1 MPTTE
6 VNLPDGSS
14 ISVNHPENATELDIL
29 KYAKLHHTSTLREEV
44 SPAVSSAVTEDTPRP
59 TMGSGFGQGLSRGVD
74 VVQRGYSSAL
84 EGLGKF
90 TGWEGLEEAGAEIA
104 EEQERQLAEKA
115 QFATR
120 RQDVEDLRSGARF
133 FTETLGELVPTLA
146 TTMAGF
152 GTGAAIGSAFPVI
165 GTAIGGI
172 AGGIAVNIPFFYGLN
187 REAQKDAVEKGIKME
202 VNEGTAFLSAL
213 PQAALDVIADRFL
226 LGFAGKGVLGAENFI
241 RTGNILTRGVK
252 GIAAGTILE
261 VPTEVGQQ
269 IIERAQAN
277 EDITSEEALNEYVD
291 VAVAAGILG
300 GTARG
305 ASSIVK
311 GDVRKQDYVVEEW
324 DTKDFQ
330 KQEGPLWD
338 DRPSDI
344 LDEVAADETAQLLPV
359 TDEVVPEVVKKDSE
373 ATRISKA
380 IDEGKAK
387 IHASEWTN
395 APKLP
400 ANLAIDP
407 TYKKYNVKFANDV
420 DKALFIVSDPSITSE
435 RRKEYISFLRTVF
448 PRKSGQDF
456 TRMGFEYRKTLDG
469 LLRNGM
475 VDSDQALA
483 PHAFTRL
490 SYAVLDPDA
499 PETIVTPT
507 TANEDLTATLRDI
520 AQEKYGEDVGS
531 VQAANNDQGVIPS
544 ILARREAGLPSDNF
558 FTYENPYTKGD
569 KIIYHVQDRLIGLKR
584 IEEAIDQ
591 NRKDTI
597 SELNADRKTKGLDPL
612 SPAEIRSLRLAP
624 ITAEESAYIGEERMP
639 GIIGNLIK
647 TFENNELKPLTFKIN
662 AINKKFSDIRIPEV
676 EEFLILRHAIERNKK
691 VRFQEPD
698 NDAGAGEIQYENGD
712 KRRLTD
718 DYVKERMASQY
729 DVKWD
734 EKNNV
739 WTGGNE
745 KAKYL
750 QDIAKDVDAIVKT
763 SMDVRVQNGLLS
775 DKDAKRI
782 SNTFKYYVPL
792 KGHKNFEDDYSGVFR
807 SSSGE
812 GQASGFTV
820 VGPEGKRIK
829 TGRTTEANTPLGT
842 IIGDRANAI
851 ERGVKNKSFSERLF
865 NLAKENP
872 SNNVWKIITN
882 KDGEYEDAFASNYTY
897 AGDNPDF
904 RGMEISKDQYKTVEN
919 PDEWF
924 QKIHTKRHKS
934 KDPNRGQ
941 LIGAKLDGE
950 QVYIEIADPRLRAT
964 LLNLNADNLNAVVR
978 TLGTV
983 NRFLSMVNTSLNPG
997 FIVGNFAKDLQTAIW
1012 NVIGEQNMEGGK
1024 AQKKKL
1030 TAKILRDTPG
1040 SIRSF
1045 YRGIRGATRFNRD
1058 TNKWESRLTE
1068 KRQKDFDQY
1077 ITSGSKADWFH
1088 SAPPAK
1094 RLTDF
1099 NVLASMSDGTFKGTA
1114 RQRRKAL
1121 LDFVEDLNSS
1131 VENGVRFA
1139 AFTTARDSFIEADKK
1154 QLAKETGKDLTF
1166 QQIQEIE
1173 SSAIAKA
1180 SSLAKNL
1187 TINFNRKGQQGALL
1201 NSLYL
1206 FFNAS
1211 VQGTANFARG
1221 FIPGLGPS
1229 VSKVKWAAASSMMAF
1244 AYMLSKLNEAS
1255 SDEDENGKTFY
1266 SNIPDY
1272 EKERNFI
1279 VMKTAFDPNADGSE
1293 YWKFPLPYGYN
1304 IFHVAGTVVQE
1315 MESGNRDTGE
1325 ATSLLTS
1332 TLLGSFSPISIGGS
1346 AVGLATATVP
1356 SAFQPGVQLLANK
1369 NFWGS
1374 PIYPENFPAGVQYPA
1389 SQLSFRTTPEGY
1401 KVISE
1406 FLNVLGGG
1414 NESEPGSLL
1423 GISTDISPDALK
1435 HLAQAV
1441 IGGAGAT
1448 GIRSL
1453 GTFNKWMNR
1462 EDIKARDIPFR
1473 RRLEGEVD
1481 NFKSQQNYYDRK
1493 EDIMR
1498 KVNQYDLLIS
1508 QGRRA
1513 EAQKYRQK
1521 NILYFSMQNILKISE
1536 RRLREDN
1543 ERIKKLKNR
1552 SVLSPAN
1559 AIAYQDMSLNIE
1571 ERKDG
1576 TYNKFNLLFNEKE
1589 KNIK

>member
-29 KYAKLHHTSTLREEV
+29 KYAKLHYTSTLREEV
-44 SPAVSSAVTEDTPRP
+44 APAISSAVTEDTPKSA
-59 TMGSGFGQGLSRGVD
+59 TGSGFLQGLSRGVD
-74 VVQRGYSSAL
+74 VVQRGYGSAL

-90 TGWEGLEEAGAEIA
+90 TGLEGVEETGAEIA
-104 EEQERQLAEKA
+104 EEQERQLAEKS

-133 FTETLGELVPTLA
+133 FTETLGEQAPTLA
-146 TTMAGF
+146 TTMAGI
-152 GTGAAIGSAFPVI
+152 GAGALVGGPV
-165 GTAIGGI
+165 GGI
-172 AGGIAVNIPFFYGLN
+172 AGGLAVNIPFFYGLN
-187 REAQKDAVEKGIKME
+187 REAQKDAVEKGIKTE
-202 VNEGTAFLSAL
+202 VSEGAALLWSL
-213 PQAALDVIADRFL
+213 PQAALDIIADRFL
-226 LGFAGKGVLGAENFI
+226 LGVAGKGALGAENFI
-241 RTGNILTRGVK
+241 RTGNIFTRGVK
-252 GIAAGTILE
+252 GAAVGTALE

-269 IIERAQAN
+269 IIERYQAS

-305 ASSIVK
+305 AASIVK
-311 GDVRKQDYVVEEW
+311 GDVRKQDLVVEEW
-324 DTKDFQ
+324 DTKDFR
-330 KQEGPLWD
+330 KQEGPVWG

-344 LDEVAADETAQLLPV
+344 LDEAAADETAKLLPI
-359 TDEVVPEVVKKDSE
+359 TDDAAPEVTKKDSK
-373 ATRISKA
+373 ATRINKA

-407 TYKKYNVKFANDV
+407 TYKNYNVKFANDV
-420 DKALFIVSDPSITSE
+420 DKALFIVSDPSITAE
-435 RRKEYISFLRTVF
+435 RRKEYTDFLKTVF
-448 PRKSGQDF
+448 PRKYRTDF
-456 TRMGFEYRKTLDG
+456 IRMGFEYRKTLNG
-469 LLRNGM
+469 LLRYGM

-520 AQEKYGEDVGS
+520 AKEKYGEDVGS
-531 VQAANNDQGVIPS
+531 VQAATNDQGVIPS

-558 FTYENPYTKGD
+558 FTFENPYTKGD
-569 KIIYHVQDRLIGLKR
+569 KIIYHIQDRLIGLKR

-639 GIIGNLIK
+639 GIIGNMIR
-647 TFENNELKPLTFKIN
+647 TFENKELKPLSLKVN
-662 AINKKFSDIRIPEV
+662 KINKKFSEITIPAV
-676 EEFLILRHAIERNKK
+676 EEFLVLRHAIERNKK
-691 VRFQEPD
+691 VRFQNPD
-698 NDAGAGEIQYENGD
+698 NDAGAGEIHYENGD

-729 DVKWD
+729 EVKWD

-750 QDIAKDVDAIVKT
+750 QDIAKDVDAIVKK
-763 SMDVRVQNGLLS
+763 SMDVRVENGLLT
-775 DKDAKRI
+775 DAEAKTI

-792 KGHKNFEDDYSGVFR
+792 KGHKNFEDDYSGVLR

-820 VGPEGKRIK
+820 VGSEGKRIK
-829 TGRTTEANTPLGT
+829 TGRTTEADTPLGT

-851 ERGVKNKSFSERLF
+851 QRGVKNKSFSERLY

-882 KDGEYEDAFASNYTY
+882 KDGEYEDVFSSTYTY

-924 QKIHTKRHKS
+924 QKIHTKRHES

-950 QVYIEIADPRLRAT
+950 QVYIEIADSRLRAT
-964 LLNLNADNLNAVVR
+964 LLNLNVENLNAVVR

-983 NRFLSMVNTSLNPG
+983 NRFLSMVNTSLNPE

-1024 AQKKKL
+1024 AEKKKL
-1030 TAKILRDTPG
+1030 VRKILFDTPG
-1040 SIRSF
+1040 SIRAF
-1045 YRGIRGATRFNRD
+1045 YRGVRGATRFNRD
-1058 TNKWESRLTE
+1058 TNKLESRLTE
-1068 KRQKDFDQY
+1068 KQQKDFDEY
-1077 ITSGSKADWFH
+1077 ITSGGKADWFH
-1088 SAPPAK
+1088 SAPPSK

-1099 NVLASMSDGTFKGTA
+1099 NTLASMSDGTFKGTA

-1121 LDFVEDLNSS
+1121 LDFVEDVNAS

-1166 QQIQEIE
+1166 QQIQAIE
-1173 SSAIAKA
+1173 SSAIAQA

-1211 VQGTANFARG
+1211 VQGSANFLRG

-1229 VSKVKWAAASSMMAF
+1229 VSKVKIAAASSMAAF
-1244 AYMLSKLNEAS
+1244 AALISMLNEAS

-1279 VMKTAFDPNADGSE
+1279 MMKTVLDPDADGSE
-1293 YWKFPLPYGYN
+1293 YYKFPLPYGYN
-1304 IFHVAGTVVQE
+1304 IFHVFGTAVQE
-1315 MESGNRDTGE
+1315 MQSGNRDTGE
-1325 ATSLLTS
+1325 AASLLTS
-1332 TLLGSFSPISIGGS
+1332 TLLGSFSPIGIGSS
-1346 AVGLATATVP
+1346 AVGLATAAVP
-1356 SAFQPGVQLLANK
+1356 SALQPGAQLLANK

-1389 SQLSFRTTPEGY
+1389 SQLAFRTTPEGY
-1401 KVISE
+1401 KVISK

-1423 GISTDISPDALK
+1423 GITTDISPDALK
-1435 HLAQAV
+1435 HLSQAV

-1453 GTFNKWMNR
+1453 GTFNNWMNR
-1462 EDIKARDIPFR
+1462 EDIKFKDIPFR

-1493 EDIMR
+1493 EDITR
-1498 KVNQYDLLIS
+1498 KVNQYDFLVS
-1508 QGRRA
+1508 QGKFA
-1513 EAQKYRQK
+1513 EARKYKDK
-1521 NILYFSMQNILKISE
+1521 NSLYFRMEYTLEISE
-1536 RRLREDN
+1536 KKLRDQN
-1543 ERIKKLKNR
+1543 ERIKNLRDK
-1552 SVLSPAN
+1552 SISSPAD
-1559 AIAYQDMSLNIE
+1559 AIAYQELSLNIE
-1571 ERKDG
+1571 DRKDDI
-1576 TYNKFNLLFNEKE
+1576 YNRFNLLFNEKE
-1589 KNIK
+1589 KNMR